1 MELSRKIF
9 QIAILLALIGA
20 MFVPASA
27 SALDVYA
34 EGAYTDSDLVVYI
47 YADIDTNVVSFGVK
61 LSYDNTKLAV
71 TSAQKNEAVWYMGDG
86 NNNYAYAD
94 PEVGTSGVV
103 IIGGK
108 LDINDP
114 TAGVV
119 GNRVLLGTVT
129 FSRKDAND
137 PYSDP
142 SGPESYFG
150 IGIELGKP
158 DPYVNFASTA
168 GDPMDSSVGFSAKI
182 RQRGDANGDGM
193 FTNLDFFAVKNMM
206 DNNQYSV
213 IADCNRDHVLTN
225 LDFFCIKDKI

>member
-1 MELSRKIF
+1 MNSLGKIF
-9 QIAILLALIGA
+9 RVAVLLALIGIV
-20 MFVPASA
+20 FVPVSA
-27 SALDVYA
+27 FALNVYA

-129 FSRKDAND
+129 FSRTDTND

-150 IGIELGKP
+150 IGIELGKAH
-158 DPYVNFASTA
+158 PYVNFASTD
-168 GDPMDSSVGFSAKI
+168 GDPMDQNVTFSAII
-182 RQRGDANGDGM
+182 RERGDANGDGV
-193 FTNLDFFAVKNMM
+193 FTNSDFLAVRTFMN
-206 DNNQYSV
+206 NNQYSV
-213 IADCNRDHVLTN
+213 LGDCNHDGVMTN
-225 LDFFCIKDKI
+225 SDFLCIRGKI